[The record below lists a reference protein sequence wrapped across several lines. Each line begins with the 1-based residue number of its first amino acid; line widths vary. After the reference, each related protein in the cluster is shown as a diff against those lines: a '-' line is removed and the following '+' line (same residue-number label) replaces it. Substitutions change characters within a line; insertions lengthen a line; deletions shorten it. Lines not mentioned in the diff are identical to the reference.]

1 MPFISS
7 GYAPQTI
14 RERFLMKH
22 VLIVDD
28 EETLLLIIETRFED
42 YKDQFKV
49 LTAPNGKEAIQILE
63 STVIDFVVTDLNM
76 PILDGIELLAYM
88 STNFPTI
95 PAIAMTA
102 FSTPD
107 VEDRL
112 KKMGTLRILDKPINL
127 DMLAHTVLKGLARSH
142 QGGNLTS
149 VSVSNFIQL
158 INMEEKT
165 CVVEI
170 HNEDKKRG
178 FLYFNRGELY
188 DATLDNQVGEKAC
201 YEMVAWDNAQLY
213 LKDHPQKKVRKRI
226 NQGVMSLVLEGLRL
240 KDEAAARQGRK
251 PPEARPSEALLYEE
265 VTEEVARDQHPPDRE
280 IAESEPT
287 PQIEFIG
294 RIFKII
300 NSSPRYPELLPAVLK
315 EIQSIVKFDLAAMM
329 VREKSRQG
337 YLKVVDVMTRHKS
350 KISKGAYFRHQETIF
365 AQALKLKNPML
376 VDKPDSLTKNA
387 EKAFFSGKSYKSCLL
402 VPLMTGGIAKGLLV
416 LAAKKPDVF
425 SADQSLT
432 GWIADGISCVNVH
445 NSLAA
450 EIEKINLALDAT
462 RQIGRALVSW
472 TFNIERVLEFGMDTI
487 KNIMNV
493 EAGSLLLRS
502 QDELQVAHFFNR
514 KVKSVKK
521 FRLKIGQGIA
531 GHVAAKGQAIFV
543 NDARKSSRFFSGID
557 KKTGFKTRSVLCV
570 PMVSKQKVSGVIQVL
585 NKIDGDFTSGDQDC
599 LQAIADSLCTAMEA
613 ARLYSQAVKTA
624 ENEQDVRRTLNG
636 FIKREGK
643 K

>member
-1 MPFISS
+1 
-7 GYAPQTI
+7 
-14 RERFLMKH
+14 MKH

-49 LTAPNGKEAIQILE
+49 LTAANGKEAIQILE

-88 STNFPTI
+88 SANFPTI

-107 VEDRL
+107 VEDKL

-158 INMEEKT
+158 IHMEEKT

-201 YEMVAWDNAQLY
+201 YQMVAWDNAQLY
-213 LKDHPQKKVRKRI
+213 LKDHPQKKARKRI

-240 KDEAAARQGRK
+240 KDEAAARQGQK
-251 PPEARPSEALLYEE
+251 PSETKPSEAIPYED
-265 VTEEVARDQHPPDRE
+265 VTEEAARDQRPPQGE
-280 IAESEPT
+280 FAESTPT

-294 RIFKII
+294 RIFQVI
-300 NSSPRYPELLPAVLK
+300 NSSPRDAELLPAVLK
-315 EIQSIVKFDLAAMM
+315 EIQAIVNFDLAAMM

-350 KISKGAYFRHQETIF
+350 KISKGAYFRYQETIF
-365 AQALKLKNPML
+365 AQALKLKNSMQ

-387 EKAFFSGKSYKSCLL
+387 EKAFFAGKSYKSCLL

-416 LAAKKPDVF
+416 LAAKKPDMF

-493 EAGSLLLRS
+493 EAGSMLLRS
-502 QDELQVAHFFNR
+502 KDELKVAHFFNR

-531 GHVAAKGQAIFV
+531 GHVAAKGRAIFV

-570 PMVSKQKVSGVIQVL
+570 PMASKQKVTGVIQVL

-613 ARLYSQAVKTA
+613 ARLYRQAVKTA
-624 ENEQDVRRTLNG
+624 ENEQDVRRTLKG
-636 FIKREGK
+636 FIKREGRK
-643 K
+643 